1 MRVVHEVLKASF
13 NVLKRN
19 IHTTKKR
26 VDLNHYSKPPNST
39 LGGFHM
45 TQTIHDFVEWAN
57 PTRNFRN
64 FIPKMFLSMVENFP
78 IHLFKPL
85 GSFS

>member
-1 MRVVHEVLKASF
+1 MKVVHELLKASF
-13 NVLKRN
+13 DVFKRN
-19 IHTTKKR
+19 IHTIKKC
-26 VDLNHYSKPPNST
+26 VDLNHCSKPPNSI

-45 TQTIHDFVEWAN
+45 TQTIRDFVEWAN
-57 PTRNFRN
+57 PTRNLKN
-64 FIPKMFLSMVENFP
+64 FIPKMFLGMVENFP